1 MLYMGGSMKQRI
13 LKHKYVLTTFGISFT
28 FMMIAFAVIGLFP
41 FGKGQIMVI
50 DSWHQ
55 YYPFFQELQY
65 KLQHGE
71 SIFYSWDMGMGS
83 NFILVMAYYAFSP
96 IYLLSIL
103 VPAQFLREFLMIAT
117 AIKIALAGTFF
128 SVYLKHQF
136 KREDYTI
143 TGFGL
148 LYAFC
153 GFTMGYYWNVM
164 WLDAVALFP
173 LIILGM
179 NRIISGKG
187 FKLYVITLAIA
198 LISNFYIGYF
208 ICEFILIYYFIAY
221 FSRREKF
228 NFSHF
233 FNRTV
238 QIAIY
243 SFIAVGL
250 SAVVLLPA
258 FRGLQLSHAIEGS
271 KPTSFQTYFTTL
283 EILNNLL
290 VGVQPTVK
298 SGLPNIFSSFLA
310 LLMLPVYYL
319 SNRIKIK
326 EKVLHSALIVFLIA
340 SFNINYLNYIW
351 HAFHFPNEVPYRFAF
366 VFSFV
371 ILTMAYK
378 GFEHFEEIRTK
389 QVWGI
394 LAGFVIYL
402 LVNESIALKNAV
414 LYATLGAV
422 VLYGLVIMLYRYQ
435 VIRKKLYVILFSILL
450 LSEALLSAI
459 LGTSTTGSSTRA
471 SYPYLGDD
479 VKSAIKKVYSA
490 DDDFYRMD
498 MIKWYST
505 NDPALYGYR
514 GVSMFSSTVNANV
527 TSYLKTLGLAAS
539 PASNRY
545 LYAASTPLVN
555 GMLNVKYLIARGSQ
569 GTDNNVGYRPYISEE
584 KVSIY
589 QNNYP
594 LSLGFRVNYD
604 TYNWNGNVSNPFLAQ
619 EEFLKAALG
628 QDYKL
633 YTNVPIATET
643 YVNMERTNL
652 SNDLRYSYKN
662 LDASAVGN
670 AVLTFNAP
678 ETKQMYLTMYANR
691 SYKTKVSI
699 AGGTPV
705 EYETRRGLIIDLGVL
720 EEGTEI
726 KLEFEVQAAKDGYFN
741 LQAVTFDE
749 ASWKSAYDQ
758 LADEQLVITD
768 YSSRKIEG
776 FIDVKEDGVLYTSI
790 PYELGWTVKVDGQK
804 VLPDSLKDAM
814 LMVDL
819 EQGHHVLEFS
829 YVPYG
834 IKQGFIISLMALALF
849 LVIIKY
855 GLSQPDPEFIE
866 PEVVA
871 YKEKLAVEEN
881 DEHHETESQTD
892 QLEVNDSN
900 TPKDDEE
907 VKQS

>member
-1 MLYMGGSMKQRI
+1 MKQRI

-41 FGKGQIMVI
+41 FGKSQIMVI

-96 IYLLSIL
+96 IYLLSVL
-103 VPAQFLREFLMIAT
+103 VPAQFLREFLMLAT

-136 KREDYTI
+136 KRDDYTI

-228 NFSHF
+228 NFNHF

-422 VLYGLVIMLYRYQ
+422 VLYGTVIMLYRYQ

-471 SYPYLGDD
+471 SYPYLGDE
-479 VKSAIKKVYSA
+479 VKSAIKKVYNA

-514 GVSMFSSTVNANV
+514 GVSMFSSTVNSNV

-569 GTDNNVGYRPYISEE
+569 GTENNVGYSPYIKDE

-604 TYNWNGNVSNPFLAQ
+604 TYNWTGNASNPFLAQ
-619 EEFLKAALG
+619 EEFLKGALG

-633 YTNVPIATET
+633 YTNVPITTET

-670 AVLTFNAP
+670 ATLTFNAP

-749 ASWKSAYDQ
+749 STWKSAYDQ

-834 IKQGFIISLMALALF
+834 LKQGFIITLMALALF
-849 LVIIKY
+849 LVVIKF

-871 YKEKLAVEEN
+871 YKEKLEVEEN
-881 DEHHETESQTD
+881 DEHRAAETQID
-892 QLEVNDSN
+892 QLEMNDSN
-900 TPKDDEE
+900 TLREDEE
-907 VKQS
+907 VKPS

>member
-1 MLYMGGSMKQRI
+1 MKQRI

-471 SYPYLGDD
+471 SYPYLEDD

>member
-1 MLYMGGSMKQRI
+1 MKQRI

-849 LVIIKY
+849 LVVIKY